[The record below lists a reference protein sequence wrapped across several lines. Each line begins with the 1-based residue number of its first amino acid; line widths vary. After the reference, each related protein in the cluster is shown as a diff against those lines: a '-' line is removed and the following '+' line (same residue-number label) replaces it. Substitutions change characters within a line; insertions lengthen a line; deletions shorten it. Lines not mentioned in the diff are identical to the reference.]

1 MRSNPAQRGGNR
13 EDNERWMRE
22 RQAQKRED
30 AHLGKLARVRHP
42 YSLSLKRAPEPWDD
56 LDRRALEMLRQEG
69 LR

>member
-1 MRSNPAQRGGNR
+1 MPSNPAQKGGNR

-42 YSLSLKRAPEPWDD
+42 YRGQKPAP
-56 LDRRALEMLRQEG
+56 RRVQAQNVLFGG
-69 LR
+69 LT